1 MDRLEATS
9 GRQAGNDVGAQV
21 RRFAV
26 IVGKPARDGS
36 ACRVEDPGRL
46 LRVWSLLQATSEQ
59 LDRAALPPEGTPGL
73 QRQLRAIRHELE
85 DAVSPPL
92 AAELRRMRHRARARC
107 GSNAVL
113 LSWAGSLVIQML
125 SALVVARERLPVP
138 SAAASSQRPRANR
151 GTWQPG
157 SPSLPG
163 ALPDQEVSAGVCVCR
178 PDGHDRSSW
187 LGEQA
192 PI

>member
-59 LDRAALPPEGTPGL
+59 LDRAALPPEGMPGL

-92 AAELRRMRHRARARC
+92 AAELRRILPSHDAPPSVGTLRIEC
-107 GSNAVL
+107 G
-113 LSWAGSLVIQML
+113 
-125 SALVVARERLPVP
+125 
-138 SAAASSQRPRANR
+138 ASEL
-151 GTWQPG
+151 GWQLG
-157 SPSLPG
+157 N
-163 ALPDQEVSAGVCVCR
+163 PDA
-178 PDGHDRSSW
+178 
-187 LGEQA
+187 
-192 PI
+192 